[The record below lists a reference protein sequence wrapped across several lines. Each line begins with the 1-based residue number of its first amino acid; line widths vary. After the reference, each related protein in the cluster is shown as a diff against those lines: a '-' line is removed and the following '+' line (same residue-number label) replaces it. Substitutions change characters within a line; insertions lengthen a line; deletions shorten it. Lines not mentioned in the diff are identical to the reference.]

1 MVATKV
7 GLTLRSRGGKA
18 RRPLLYV
25 GHVSYFKFKG
35 AHMKKLLVKTLLT
48 SFVLSISPLAAAEQK
63 LDIVQIMGQFV
74 QASYAASRCIK
85 PDQET
90 LSRFLYNYK
99 VVSIRAGEELKKRNP
114 GQSDQQIVDSL
125 KQRTGAVEKAIDEV
139 IRTNSCSDPR
149 IQDLLKRFEVQANL
163 KF

>member
-1 MVATKV
+1 
-7 GLTLRSRGGKA
+7 
-18 RRPLLYV
+18 
-25 GHVSYFKFKG
+25 
-35 AHMKKLLVKTLLT
+35 MKKLLVKILLT
-48 SFVLSISPLAAAEQK
+48 SFALSISPLATAEQR

-90 LSRFLYNYK
+90 LSRFLSNYK
-99 VVSIRAGEELKKRNP
+99 MVSIRAGEELKKRNP
-114 GQSDQQIVDSL
+114 GQSDQQIVDGL
-125 KQRTGAVEKAIDEV
+125 KQRTGTVEKAIDEV

>member
-1 MVATKV
+1 
-7 GLTLRSRGGKA
+7 
-18 RRPLLYV
+18 
-25 GHVSYFKFKG
+25 
-35 AHMKKLLVKTLLT
+35 MKKLLVKILIASFLLA
-48 SFVLSISPLAAAEQK
+48 ISPLAVAEQK

-90 LSRFLYNYK
+90 LSRFLSNYK
-99 VVSIRAGEELKKRNP
+99 IVSIRAGEELKKRNP
-114 GQSDQQIVDSL
+114 GQSNQQIADGL
-125 KQRTGAVEKAIDEV
+125 KQRTGAVEKAIDDV

-149 IQDLLKRFEVQANL
+149 IQDLLKRFEMQANL